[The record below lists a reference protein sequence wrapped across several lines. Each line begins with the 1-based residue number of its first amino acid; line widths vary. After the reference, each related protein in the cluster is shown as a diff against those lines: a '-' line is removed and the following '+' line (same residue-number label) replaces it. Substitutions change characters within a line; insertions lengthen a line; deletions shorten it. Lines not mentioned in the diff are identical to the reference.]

1 MVACARQ
8 KNGCPK
14 MLTLMP
20 GTCEYVTL
28 HDQGDFADLIKMES
42 KRFDLLDKL
51 PSRILSFILVKA
63 FLADPSAFVAAAPVA
78 AAPTSA
84 PAAAM
89 APAKVEAK
97 EESEESDEDMGF
109 GLFD

>member
-1 MVACARQ
+1 MLACARQ
-8 KNGCPK
+8 KNGCLK
-14 MLTLMP
+14 MLMLMP

-28 HDQGDFADLIKMES
+28 HDQGDFAEK
-42 KRFDLLDKL
+42 
-51 PSRILSFILVKA
+51 VKA
-63 FLADPSAFVAAAPVA
+63 FLADPSAFVATAPVA

-84 PAAAM
+84 PAAAV

-97 EESEESDEDMGF
+97 EESDEDMGF